1 MEMKRF
7 LPVEGVQ
14 KDGLLQSTVPGSG
27 KMNSWPTEEQLQ
39 ALGLWRQTDLNADT
53 SWHVLQEHQ
62 QITQAPWGSVSSSV
76 KWGLNEGLGE
86 DAQCWAQS
94 RHTSIPGNSFLFQVK
109 WKLNG
114 FPSSHVWMWELDYKE
129 SWAPK
134 NWSLWTVVL
143 EKTLESPLDCKEI
156 QPVHSKGNQS

>member
-53 SWHVLQEHQ
+53 S
-62 QITQAPWGSVSSSV
+62 
-76 KWGLNEGLGE
+76 
-86 DAQCWAQS
+86 
-94 RHTSIPGNSFLFQVK
+94 
-109 WKLNG
+109 
-114 FPSSHVWMWELDYKE
+114 
-129 SWAPK
+129 
-134 NWSLWTVVL
+134 
-143 EKTLESPLDCKEI
+143 
-156 QPVHSKGNQS
+156 